1 MTAID
6 ATVRGHLRREIL
18 AYVRKHPACTTEDLS
33 TALNRPISGLGD
45 AMLGLVEQG
54 LLGRQRDGRSYRYFR
69 PDRNFADMRDDT
81 MIEADREL
89 EFSSEIIEEMQA
101 DLRELQA
108 EVDALEQWKADA
120 IAKHPDLAPVD
131 PDLLRAREIAAA
143 AMGDT
148 AAGDIRGGEAD
159 HSPLVQAVLMAIR
172 AG

>member
-1 MTAID
+1 MTED
-6 ATVRGHLRREIL
+6 NVRGALRREIL

-33 TALNRPISGLGD
+33 AALDRPISGLGD

-81 MIEADREL
+81 LIEANREV
-89 EFSSEIIEEMQA
+89 EFSSEVIEEMEA
-101 DLRELQA
+101 DLIEMARAIE
-108 EVDALEQWKADA
+108 ALERWKADA
-120 IAKHPDLAPVD
+120 IAKHRDLAPVD

-143 AMGDT
+143 AMGDE
-148 AAGDIRGGEAD
+148 AACDIRGGDAD
-159 HSPLVQAVLMAIR
+159 HSPLVQAVLTALK